1 VIKLFSSR
9 QAYLILALILA
20 ELMFRI
26 PYFFFSSGPVPDF
39 TNQSAFG
46 GFFNE
51 INRNQ
56 NPQFFLSF
64 FIILGQSLHLIY
76 LFEKH
81 EVLYSSTFLPAL
93 FYILICSSIPSY
105 SYLSPEL
112 VSMSLL
118 LLSLNEIFC
127 MYKSGRERQHTF
139 NAAMYLSF
147 GSLIYSNLIF
157 LFPAMLFAVTFFKFP
172 SWRDYLVSIFG
183 FLSCL
188 YFAFLYYY
196 WTNQTAHFNELFF
209 DSPIRLK
216 FSILSSQSGAVFIFA
231 MWLFLMFLGML
242 KLYNN
247 FYKNIIKTR
256 LINQILFLV
265 TFLTTFV
272 LLYKNEQSPFTFLIM
287 LIPICFFVSYFFLG
301 RTAYWWK
308 ELIGV
313 ILVSVIMYFRFV

>member
-1 VIKLFSSR
+1 MIKLFSSR
-9 QAYLILALILA
+9 QAYLIFALILV
-20 ELMFRI
+20 ELFLRV
-26 PYFFFSSGPVPDF
+26 PYYFLPSGPAPSFVF
-39 TNQSAFG
+39 QSAIG
-46 GFFNE
+46 GFFNT
-51 INRNQ
+51 INSSKNLS
-56 NPQFFLSF
+56 FFLSF

-93 FYILICSSIPSY
+93 FYIIICSCTPSFGF
-105 SYLSPEL
+105 LSPEL
-112 VSMSLL
+112 VSMSFLL
-118 LLSLNEIFC
+118 FSLNEIFS

-139 NAAMYLSF
+139 NAALYLSL
-147 GSLIYSNLIF
+147 GSLVYTNLIF

-196 WTNQTAHFNELFF
+196 WNDQIMQFNELFF
-209 DSPIRLK
+209 DSPMRLK
-216 FSILSSQSGAVFIFA
+216 FSILSSHRGVIIIFGL
-231 MWLFLMFLGML
+231 WLLIMFLGML
-242 KLYNN
+242 KLYKN

-287 LIPICFFVSYFFLG
+287 LIPLCFFISYFFLG
-301 RTAYWWK
+301 RRAYWWK
-308 ELIGV
+308 ELIAV
-313 ILVSVIMYFRFV
+313 ILVSVVMYFRFV